1 LLAASLGLAAMA
13 YLLRGF
19 AMAPMFADGIELADG
34 VGFNESSIYE
44 QGASENVSG
53 IYQP

>member
-1 LLAASLGLAAMA
+1 MA

-34 VGFNESSIYE
+34 VGFNQSSIYE
-44 QGASENVSG
+44 SGGTEHTSG
-53 IYQP
+53 IFQA